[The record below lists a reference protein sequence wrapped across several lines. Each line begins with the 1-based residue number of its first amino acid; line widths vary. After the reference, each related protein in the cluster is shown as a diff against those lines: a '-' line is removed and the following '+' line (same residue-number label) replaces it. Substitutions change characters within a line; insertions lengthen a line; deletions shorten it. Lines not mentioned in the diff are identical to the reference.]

1 MVVADLE
8 HSDDSRSQLNIAS
21 EKSDCFLRVVHVA
34 AFPKHLM
41 VALILRIQPLPN
53 SIVFLPS
60 ADFLADEGDH
70 AVSIPVFRT
79 VVMPHFPWRGQVS
92 VWRL

>member
-1 MVVADLE
+1 
-8 HSDDSRSQLNIAS
+8 
-21 EKSDCFLRVVHVA
+21 
-34 AFPKHLM
+34 M